1 MSDAIKHECG
11 IVMIRLR
18 KPLEYYQQKYGSWL
32 YGLEKLYLL
41 MEKQHNRGQEGAGI
55 SVVKLNAQPG
65 KEYLFRERKL
75 GSNAIQDIFGR
86 VYNAIETAPDASNLP
101 YAGELLLGHLRYSTT
116 GHSGISYVH
125 PFLRRNNWK
134 SRTLA
139 LAGNFNLTNVDE
151 IYAQLIRQGQH
162 PRFYGDTYIML
173 EQMGHY
179 LDREVQYLYDK
190 LAKEQEHNPS
200 LVINE
205 EMEKRLD
212 IANILRRASQNWD
225 GGYAISGQTGQ
236 GDAFTMRDPNGIRP
250 AFYYTDDEIIVVA
263 SERPVI
269 QTALNVDIDDVHEL
283 QPGEAIITRKDGS
296 FSIDQILP
304 AGERKACSFER
315 IYFSRGSDSDIYLER
330 KKLGQLLARPVL
342 KRINYDIENTV
353 FSFIPNTAEVA
364 YFGMQQGLEQY
375 RFELEQKEPIA
386 IPRLRFE
393 KVVIKDIKLR
403 TFIAQD
409 SSRNELATH
418 VYDITYGSIIPG
430 IDNLVVIDD
439 SIVRGTT
446 LRQSIIK
453 ILDRLHPRK
462 IVIVSSSPQI
472 RYPDCYGIDMSRMN
486 EFCAFKAA
494 IKLLQENNMQ
504 NVIDEVYRKSKAQLH
519 LPKEEMVNY
528 VKEIYA
534 PFSADQIA
542 AKIAEMLTPEST
554 EAKVE
559 IVFQT
564 LEGLAKACPNHTG
577 NWYFSGDYPTPG
589 GNKVV
594 TLAFINY
601 IDGVTQ
607 RSYQS

>member
-1 MSDAIKHECG
+1 
-11 IVMIRLR
+11 
-18 KPLEYYQQKYGSWL
+18 
-32 YGLEKLYLL
+32 
-41 MEKQHNRGQEGAGI
+41 
-55 SVVKLNAQPG
+55 
-65 KEYLFRERKL
+65 
-75 GSNAIQDIFGR
+75 
-86 VYNAIETAPDASNLP
+86 
-101 YAGELLLGHLRYSTT
+101 
-116 GHSGISYVH
+116 
-125 PFLRRNNWK
+125 
-134 SRTLA
+134 
-139 LAGNFNLTNVDE
+139 
-151 IYAQLIRQGQH
+151 
-162 PRFYGDTYIML
+162 
-173 EQMGHY
+173 
-179 LDREVQYLYDK
+179 
-190 LAKEQEHNPS
+190 
-200 LVINE
+200 
-205 EMEKRLD
+205 
-212 IANILRRASQNWD
+212 
-225 GGYAISGQTGQ
+225 
-236 GDAFTMRDPNGIRP
+236 
-250 AFYYTDDEIIVVA
+250 
-263 SERPVI
+263 
-269 QTALNVDIDDVHEL
+269 
-283 QPGEAIITRKDGS
+283 
-296 FSIDQILP
+296 
-304 AGERKACSFER
+304 
-315 IYFSRGSDSDIYLER
+315 
-330 KKLGQLLARPVL
+330 
-342 KRINYDIENTV
+342 
-353 FSFIPNTAEVA
+353 EVA

-393 KVVIKDIKLR
+393 KVVNKDIKLR

-494 IKLLQENNMQ
+494 IKLLQEHGMQ
-504 NVIDEVYRKSKAQLH
+504 HVIDDVYRKSKAQLN
-519 LPKEEMVNY
+519 LPKEQMVNY

-534 PFSADQIA
+534 PFSADQIS
-542 AKIAEMLTPEST
+542 AKMAEMLTPEGT

-601 IDGVTQ
+601 IDGVQQ